1 MTGTEAAPVPV
12 TPPAQL
18 AESPVWD
25 ATSQTLLWVDILAG
39 EVHRLDPATGRDTAV
54 RVGVPV
60 GAVAPRRGGGLV
72 IAAALGFATLD
83 EPAGPRDGPRDG
95 TVDDIVD
102 RTVDWLWAGARGDRM
117 NDGKC
122 DPAGRFL
129 AGTLTYARDPG
140 ACALYR
146 LDPARTGDGGAAGP
160 AVTVLLDGVTVS
172 NGLGWSPAGDL
183 MYFAD
188 TPLERVDVLDYDP
201 GTGEAGGR
209 RPFVDLHDVPGRPD
223 GLTVDGEGA
232 VWIAMSRGGAVRRYT
247 PDGRLD
253 RVIEFP
259 VRLVTSVSFGGA
271 DLGDLY
277 VTTSRENLT
286 DADLAGQPLAGSVF
300 VIPGTGVHGLPAS
313 SYAG

>member
-1 MTGTEAAPVPV
+1 VTGGAAAPVPV
-12 TPPAQL
+12 TRPARL

-25 ATSQTLLWVDILAG
+25 AASQTLLWVDILAG

-54 RVGVPV
+54 GVGVPV
-60 GAVAPRRGGGLV
+60 GAVAARRGGGLV

-83 EPAGPRDGPRDG
+83 EASG
-95 TVDDIVD
+95 TVEPGTVEPG
-102 RTVDWLWAGARGDRM
+102 TVDWLWAGALGDRM

-129 AGTLTYARDPG
+129 AGSLTYARDPG

-146 LDPARTGDGGAAGP
+146 LDPGMPGDGGP
-160 AVTVLLDGVTVS
+160 RVSVLLDGVTLS

-188 TPLERVDVLDYDP
+188 TPLERVDVMHYDP
-201 GTGEAGGR
+201 ATGEASGR
-209 RPFVDLHDVPGRPD
+209 RPFADLHDVPGRPD

-259 VRLVTSVSFGGA
+259 VRLVTSVSFGGG

-286 DADLAGQPLAGSVF
+286 ESDLASQPLAGSVF
-300 VIPGTGVHGLPAS
+300 VIPGTGVRGLPAS

>member
-1 MTGTEAAPVPV
+1 MTSSAVPVPV

-25 ATSQTLLWVDILAG
+25 TASQTLLWVDILAG
-39 EVHRLDPATGRDTAV
+39 EVHRLDPATGQDTAV

-60 GAVAPRRGGGLV
+60 GAVAPRRGGGLIV
-72 IAAALGFATLD
+72 AAALGFATLD
-83 EPAGPRDGPRDG
+83 EVSG
-95 TVDDIVD
+95 TLG
-102 RTVDWLWAGARGDRM
+102 WLWAGGRGDRM

-146 LDPARTGDGGAAGP
+146 LDPAMEADGPGGGEP
-160 AVTVLLDGVTVS
+160 RVSVLLDGVTLS
-172 NGLGWSPAGDL
+172 NGLGWSPSGDR

-188 TPLERVDVLDYDP
+188 TPLERVDVMHYDP
-201 GTGEAGGR
+201 GTGEASGR
-209 RPFVDLHDVPGRPD
+209 RLFVDLHDVPGRPD
-223 GLTVDGEGA
+223 GLTVDSEGA

-259 VRLVTSVSFGGA
+259 VRLVTSVSFGG
-271 DLGDLY
+271 DGLGDLY

-286 DADLAGQPLAGSVF
+286 DSDLASQPLAGSVF
-300 VIPGTGVHGLPAS
+300 VIPGTGVRGLPAS

>member
-1 MTGTEAAPVPV
+1 MTGAGSPQPV
-12 TPPAQL
+12 TPPAHL
-18 AESPVWD
+18 AESPIWD
-25 ATSQTLLWVDILAG
+25 ASTQTLLWVDIPPG
-39 EVHRLDPATGRDTAV
+39 DVHRFDPATGQDTATH
-54 RVGVPV
+54 VGVPV
-60 GAVAPRRGGGLV
+60 GAVAARRGGGLI

-83 EPAGPRDGPRDG
+83 EESGA
-95 TVDDIVD
+95 
-102 RTVDWLWAGARGDRM
+102 VDWLWAGARGDRM

-146 LDPARTGDGGAAGP
+146 LDPLPPAWPDGPGTPGGP
-160 AVTVLLDGVTVS
+160 QVSVLLDGVTLS

-188 TPLERVDVLDYDP
+188 TPLERVDVMHYDP
-201 GTGEAGGR
+201 GTGEVSGR
-209 RPFVDLHDVPGRPD
+209 RLFVDLHDVPGRPD
-223 GLTVDGEGA
+223 GLTVDSEGA
-232 VWIAMSRGGAVRRYT
+232 AWIAMSRGGAVRRYT
-247 PDGRLD
+247 PDGYLD

-259 VRLVTSVSFGGA
+259 VRLVTSVSFGG
-271 DLGDLY
+271 DGLGDLY

-286 DADLAGQPLAGSVF
+286 DSDLASQPLAGSVF
-300 VIPGTGVHGLPAS
+300 LIPGTGVRGLPAC

>member
-1 MTGTEAAPVPV
+1 MTGAGSPQPV
-12 TPPAQL
+12 TRPAHL
-18 AESPVWD
+18 AESPIWD
-25 ATSQTLLWVDILAG
+25 AGTHTLLWVDIPAG
-39 EVHRLDPATGRDTAV
+39 DVHRFDPATGQDTATH
-54 RVGVPV
+54 VGVPV
-60 GAVAPRRGGGLV
+60 GAVAARRGGGLI

-83 EPAGPRDGPRDG
+83 EGSGA
-95 TVDDIVD
+95 
-102 RTVDWLWAGARGDRM
+102 VDWLWAGARGDRM

-146 LDPARTGDGGAAGP
+146 LDPDRTDGRDGP
-160 AVTVLLDGVTVS
+160 GGPRVSVLLDGVTLS
-172 NGLGWSPAGDL
+172 NGLGWSPPGDL

-188 TPLERVDVLDYDP
+188 TPLERVDVMHYDP
-201 GTGEAGGR
+201 GTGEATGR
-209 RPFVDLHDVPGRPD
+209 RTFVDLHDVPGRPD
-223 GLTVDGEGA
+223 GLTVDSEGA

-259 VRLVTSVSFGGA
+259 VRLVTSVSFGG
-271 DLGDLY
+271 DGLGDLY

-286 DADLAGQPLAGSVF
+286 ESDLASQPLAGSVF
-300 VIPGTGVHGLPAS
+300 VNAGTGVRGLPAC

>member
-1 MTGTEAAPVPV
+1 MTGTATPQPV
-12 TPPAQL
+12 TAPAQL
-18 AESPVWD
+18 AEGPIWD
-25 ATSQTLLWVDILAG
+25 SGTQTLLWVDIPPG
-39 EVHRLDPATGRDTAV
+39 DVHRFDPATGQDTATH
-54 RVGVPV
+54 VGVPV
-60 GAVAPRRGGGLV
+60 GAVAARRGGGL
-72 IAAALGFATLD
+72 ILAAGLGFATLD
-83 EPAGPRDGPRDG
+83 EASG
-95 TVDDIVD
+95 
-102 RTVDWLWAGARGDRM
+102 TVDWLWSGGLGDRM

-146 LDPARTGDGGAAGP
+146 LDPAAQEGSPPR
-160 AVTVLLDGVTVS
+160 VSVLVDGVTLS

-201 GTGEAGGR
+201 GTGGASGR
-209 RPFVDLHDVPGRPD
+209 RLFVDLHDVPGRPD
-223 GLTVDGEGA
+223 GLTVDSEGA

-259 VRLVTSVSFGGA
+259 VRLVTSVSFGG
-271 DLGDLY
+271 DGLGDLY

-286 DADLAGQPLAGSVF
+286 ENDLASQPLAGSVF
-300 VIPGTGVHGLPAS
+300 VVPGTGVRGLPAC

>member
-1 MTGTEAAPVPV
+1 MTGTTPQPV
-12 TPPAQL
+12 TAPAQL
-18 AESPVWD
+18 AESPIWD
-25 ATSQTLLWVDILAG
+25 AGTQTLLWVDIPPG
-39 EVHRLDPATGRDTAV
+39 DVHRFDPATGQDTATHL
-54 RVGVPV
+54 GVPV
-60 GAVAPRRGGGLV
+60 GAVAARRGGGL
-72 IAAALGFATLD
+72 ILAAGLGFATLD
-83 EPAGPRDGPRDG
+83 EASG
-95 TVDDIVD
+95 
-102 RTVDWLWAGARGDRM
+102 TVDWLWSGGLGDRM

-129 AGTLTYARDPG
+129 AGTLTYARHAG

-146 LDPARTGDGGAAGP
+146 LAPAGQESSPPR
-160 AVTVLLDGVTVS
+160 VSVLLDGVTLS

-188 TPLERVDVLDYDP
+188 TPLERVDVLNYDP

-209 RPFVDLHDVPGRPD
+209 RLFVDLHDVPGRPD
-223 GLTVDGEGA
+223 GLTVDSEGA

-259 VRLVTSVSFGGA
+259 VRLVTSVSFGG
-271 DLGDLY
+271 DGLGDLY

-286 DADLAGQPLAGSVF
+286 DSDLASQPLAGSVF
-300 VIPGTGVHGLPAS
+300 VIPGTGVRGLPAC

>member
-1 MTGTEAAPVPV
+1 MTGPAAAPVPV

-25 ATSQTLLWVDILAG
+25 TASQTLLWVDIIAG
-39 EVHRLDPATGRDTAV
+39 KVHRLDPATGQDTAIGL
-54 RVGVPV
+54 GVPV

-83 EPAGPRDGPRDG
+83 ETSGA
-95 TVDDIVD
+95 
-102 RTVDWLWAGARGDRM
+102 VDWLWAGASGDRM

-146 LDPARTGDGGAAGP
+146 LDPAVKGNGEPAGAG
-160 AVTVLLDGVTVS
+160 VSVLLDGVTLS

-188 TPLERVDVLDYDP
+188 TPLEQVDVMDYDP
-201 GTGEAGGR
+201 ASGQASGR
-209 RPFVDLHDVPGRPD
+209 RLFVDLHDVPGRPD
-223 GLTVDGEGA
+223 GLTVDSEGA

-259 VRLVTSVSFGGA
+259 VRLVTSVSFGG
-271 DLGDLY
+271 DGLGDLY
-277 VTTSRENLT
+277 VTTSRENLAE
-286 DADLAGQPLAGSVF
+286 ADLASQPLAGSVF
-300 VIPGTGVHGLPAS
+300 VIPGTGVRGLPAS

>member
-1 MTGTEAAPVPV
+1 MTGAGSPQPV
-12 TPPAQL
+12 TRPAHL
-18 AESPVWD
+18 AESPIWD
-25 ATSQTLLWVDILAG
+25 AGTQTLLWVDIPAG
-39 EVHRLDPATGRDTAV
+39 DVHRFDPATGQDTATH
-54 RVGVPV
+54 VGVPV
-60 GAVAPRRGGGLV
+60 GAVATRHGGGLI

-83 EPAGPRDGPRDG
+83 EVSGA
-95 TVDDIVD
+95 
-102 RTVDWLWAGARGDRM
+102 VDWLWAGALGDRM

-146 LDPARTGDGGAAGP
+146 LDPDGAGGP
-160 AVTVLLDGVTVS
+160 RVSVLLDGVTLS

-188 TPLERVDVLDYDP
+188 TPLERVDVMRYDP
-201 GTGEAGGR
+201 GAGEVSHR
-209 RPFVDLHDVPGRPD
+209 RTFVDLHDVPGRPD
-223 GLTVDGEGA
+223 GLTVDSEGA
-232 VWIAMSRGGAVRRYT
+232 VWIAMARGGAVRRYG

-259 VRLVTSVSFGGA
+259 VRLVTSVSFGGHR
-271 DLGDLY
+271 LGDLY

-286 DADLAGQPLAGSVF
+286 ESDLASQPLAGSVF
-300 VIPGTGVHGLPAS
+300 VIPSTGVRGLPAR

>member
-1 MTGTEAAPVPV
+1 MTGTAAPRPV
-12 TPPAQL
+12 TAPAYL
-18 AESPVWD
+18 AESPIWD
-25 ATSQTLLWVDILAG
+25 AGTQTLLWVDIPPG
-39 EVHRLDPATGRDTAV
+39 DVHRFDPATGQDTATH
-54 RVGVPV
+54 VGVPV
-60 GAVAPRRGGGLV
+60 GAVAARRGGGL
-72 IAAALGFATLD
+72 ILAAALGFATLD
-83 EPAGPRDGPRDG
+83 EASG
-95 TVDDIVD
+95 
-102 RTVDWLWAGARGDRM
+102 TVDWLWAGGRGDRM

-146 LDPARTGDGGAAGP
+146 LDPATQEGSPPR
-160 AVTVLLDGVTVS
+160 VSVLLDGVTLS

-201 GTGEAGGR
+201 ATGQASGR
-209 RPFVDLHDVPGRPD
+209 RLFVDLHDVPGRPD
-223 GLTVDGEGA
+223 GLTVDSEGA
-232 VWIAMSRGGAVRRYT
+232 VWIAMSRGGAVRRFS

-259 VRLVTSVSFGGA
+259 VRLVTSVSFGG
-271 DLGDLY
+271 DGLGDLY

-286 DADLAGQPLAGSVF
+286 DSDLASQPLAGSVF
-300 VIPGTGVHGLPAS
+300 VIPDTGVRGLPAC